1 MKTKTRTPRKTRR
14 RGGSNQPA
22 PVANVPAPIA
32 PVANVPAPNVPVS
45 NVPVPNVPVS
55 NVPVPNASKSSG
67 WLSWLGL
74 GGSKRKGRG
83 KRARKQTQRK

>member
-22 PVANVPAPIA
+22 PVANVPAPNVPVPNAPAPIA
-32 PVANVPAPNVPVS
+32 PVPNAPVS
-45 NVPVPNVPVS
+45 NVPVS
-55 NVPVPNASKSSG
+55 NASKSSG
-67 WLSWLGL
+67 WLSWFGL